1 MASGRMSKSL
11 NVSKASQRRHSD
23 HHPSAPN
30 RQKRSFIMIKPG
42 SVSALVVEKS
52 GRPSLQPH
60 DLFLRFVRALAEHQ
74 ARKDH
79 RAEIE
84 SRRRSF
90 EIKEN
95 RNVGRDDV

>member
-1 MASGRMSKSL
+1 
-11 NVSKASQRRHSD
+11 
-23 HHPSAPN
+23 
-30 RQKRSFIMIKPG
+30 MIKPG
-42 SVSALVVEKS
+42 SVSALVEEKKG
-52 GRPSLQPH
+52 GRTSLQPH
-60 DLFLRFVRALAEHQ
+60 ELFLRFVRALAQHQ

-84 SRRRSF
+84 SRRRGY